1 MVSGE
6 EFMVV
11 IGGGGGGG
19 GEEKVERDG
28 VESKERQ
35 KDLKLLSVHG
45 LLLCLSLL

>member
-1 MVSGE
+1 MVSRE

-11 IGGGGGGG
+11 IGGGG

-28 VESKERQ
+28 VESKERE